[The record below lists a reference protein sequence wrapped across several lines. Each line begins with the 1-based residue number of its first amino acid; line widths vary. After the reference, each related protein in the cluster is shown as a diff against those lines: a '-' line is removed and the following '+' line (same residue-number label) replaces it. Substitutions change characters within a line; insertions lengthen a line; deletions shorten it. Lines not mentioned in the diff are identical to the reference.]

1 MYSDIGV
8 CSQDFKVTMIK
19 IFKEIA
25 EDRKYPLK
33 WRI

>member
-8 CSQDFKVTMIK
+8 CSQDFKVTIIK

-25 EDRKYPLK
+25 EDREN
-33 WRI
+33 IF